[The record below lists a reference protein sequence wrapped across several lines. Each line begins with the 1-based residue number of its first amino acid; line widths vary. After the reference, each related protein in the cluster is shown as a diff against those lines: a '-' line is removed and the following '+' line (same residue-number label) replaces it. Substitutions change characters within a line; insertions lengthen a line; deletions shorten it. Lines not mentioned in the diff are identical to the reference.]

1 MMKIAEEI
9 PMGLRFSIL
18 HRAFRQKMNELLGER
33 ELTGVQLGVM
43 HALIEQERSSAG
55 EICQK
60 DLENATHVTH
70 PTMTEIIKRREKK
83 GFISCRPSAV
93 DRRYKSVASTDRACG
108 LCGELAA
115 LDAEVFEWLCRG
127 LSAAQKE
134 QLTQITDIM
143 LANAAECCGKGCDDR
158 FDQKAC
164 AKHKGI

>member
-1 MMKIAEEI
+1 ML
-9 PMGLRFSIL
+9 PHGGSGQG
-18 HRAFRQKMNELLGER
+18 RQVVPRPEGCEL
-33 ELTGVQLGVM
+33 
-43 HALIEQERSSAG
+43 
-55 EICQK
+55 K
-60 DLENATHVTH
+60 
-70 PTMTEIIKRREKK
+70 
-83 GFISCRPSAV
+83 
-93 DRRYKSVASTDRACG
+93 
-108 LCGELAA
+108 LAA